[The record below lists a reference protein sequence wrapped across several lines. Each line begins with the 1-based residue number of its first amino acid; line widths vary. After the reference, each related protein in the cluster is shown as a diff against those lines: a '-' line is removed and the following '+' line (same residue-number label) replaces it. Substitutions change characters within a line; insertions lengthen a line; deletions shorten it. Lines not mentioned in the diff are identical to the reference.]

1 MNPLQAKLATLLER
15 LSQAQRVLIWQAVP
29 QLGLSPIQAQVLLH
43 LSRHSLELGRVGALA
58 QQFDLSAATI
68 SDAVASLEKK
78 GLLSR
83 SQWEQDR
90 RVQVLE
96 LTQAGQ
102 EAATSLEG
110 FDGPIYEALDQL
122 SQPQQLQLL
131 HLLMRL
137 AQSLVEQKVIT
148 VARMCVLCQ
157 HFRPEAHPSQVQPH
171 HCALLDIPLAA
182 QDLRVDCPEFV
193 GAGR

>member
-1 MNPLQAKLATLLER
+1 MNLKLAILLER
-15 LSQAQRVLIWQAVP
+15 LSQAQRVLIWKAVP
-29 QLGLSPIQAQVLLH
+29 QLGLSPTQAQVLLY
-43 LSRHSLELGRVGALA
+43 LSQHPVESRRVGALA
-58 QQFDLSAATI
+58 QQFDLSPPTI
-68 SDAVASLEKK
+68 SDAVASLQSK
-78 GLLSR
+78 GLVQR

-102 EAATSLEG
+102 QAVDRLEG
-110 FDGPIYEALDQL
+110 FDRPIHMALDSL
-122 SQPQQLQLL
+122 SEQEQLQLSG
-131 HLLMRL
+131 LLLRL
-137 AQSLVEQKVIT
+137 AQNLVEQKVIT
-148 VARMCVLCQ
+148 VARMCLMCT
-157 HFRPEAHPSQVQPH
+157 HFRPEAHPSQAKHH